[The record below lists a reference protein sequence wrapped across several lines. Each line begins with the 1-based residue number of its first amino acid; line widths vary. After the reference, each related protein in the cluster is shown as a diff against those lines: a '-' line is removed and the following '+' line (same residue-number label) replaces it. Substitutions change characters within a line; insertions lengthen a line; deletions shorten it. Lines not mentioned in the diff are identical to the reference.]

1 MVCIWNVSKI
11 LKSILI
17 LIKVVRRADG
27 EIAMRLNRKRFT
39 ILFNISIII
48 VFILLIFFAPS
59 TFLQDFT
66 SEQQRT
72 VGLLVLAI
80 YLWTISPLPSGASS
94 ILLLAMM
101 MILGLAN
108 SVEEAM
114 SGFLSSAL
122 YFILFLTIL
131 NRVLVKTG
139 VDKVVA
145 SQLLRLNKKGPKTV
159 AVALPVLIAIL
170 PVLMPSAFA
179 RLKMLLPFVDRLNDS
194 FGFSNHSVF
203 KKYALYVVGLMNQN
217 GTMIVYTGGGFP
229 VLAAQLL
236 NDYGV
241 ANLNWLEWF
250 LIIAPPLWLALLI
263 VNIFAWNYFK
273 YSYLSE
279 IPNGHIQKRIQSK
292 KYFETSR
299 ERRRFWF
306 VIMTFFIMIIVW
318 ALTDNNVVPT
328 LLPPMVLL
336 VIYSIPKIGLLNNT
350 DIRAFDWEN
359 FLLLGASFSIGILLD
374 QNGTAVIIAEHMMQ
388 FIPEN
393 SGLIFKTVLIAL
405 ITFVFRMIFI
415 VPSSAIIVI
424 FPIVVSYADITNIPA
439 LSLAFLV
446 ILIVGG
452 TNILPIHSP
461 TSYFAFQSGVLSKK
475 DHYIIAVFST
485 GIFIITAIIAASTY
499 WILWL

>member
-1 MVCIWNVSKI
+1 
-11 LKSILI
+11 
-17 LIKVVRRADG
+17 
-27 EIAMRLNRKRFT
+27 MRLNRTRFT
-39 ILFNISIII
+39 MTFNISVIL
-48 VFILLIFFAPS
+48 VFILLIFIAPS

-66 SEQQRT
+66 PEQRRT

-80 YLWTISPLPSGASS
+80 YLWTISPLPSGAAS

-101 MILGLAN
+101 MILGLVD
-108 SVEEAM
+108 SVESAM

-122 YFILFLTIL
+122 YFILILTIL
-131 NRVLVKTG
+131 SRVLVKTG

-145 SQLLRLNKKGPKTV
+145 SQLLRLNKKGPKAI

-170 PVLMPSAFA
+170 PALMPSAFA

-203 KKYALYVVGLMNQN
+203 KKYALYVIGLMNQN
-217 GTMIVYTGGGFP
+217 GTIIVYTGGGFP

-236 NDYGV
+236 NDYNV
-241 ANLNWLEWF
+241 ADLGWLEWF

-273 YSYLSE
+273 YSYPSE
-279 IPNGHIQKRIQSK
+279 TPDSQVQKAIQPE
-292 KYFETSR
+292 KYFETPR
-299 ERRRFWF
+299 ERKRFQF
-306 VIMTFFIMIIVW
+306 VIMTFLMMIIVW

-328 LLPPMVLL
+328 LLPPMILL

-350 DIRAFDWEN
+350 DIRAFDWES

-374 QNGTAVIIAEHMMQ
+374 QNGTAAVIAEQMMQ
-388 FIPEN
+388 FVPEN
-393 SGLIFKTVLIAL
+393 SGLIFKIILVAL
-405 ITFVFRMIFI
+405 ITFAFRMIFI

-424 FPIVVSYADITNIPA
+424 FPVVVSYADITNIPV

-475 DHYIIAVFST
+475 DHYIIAAFST
-485 GIFIITAIIAASTY
+485 VTFIITAIIAASTY

>member
-1 MVCIWNVSKI
+1 
-11 LKSILI
+11 
-17 LIKVVRRADG
+17 
-27 EIAMRLNRKRFT
+27 MRLNRTRFT
-39 ILFNISIII
+39 MTFNISVIL
-48 VFILLIFFAPS
+48 VFILLIFIAPS

-66 SEQQRT
+66 PEQRRT

-80 YLWTISPLPSGASS
+80 YLWTISPLPSGAAS

-101 MILGLAN
+101 MILGLVD
-108 SVEEAM
+108 SVESAM

-122 YFILFLTIL
+122 YFILILTIL
-131 NRVLVKTG
+131 SRVLVKTG

-145 SQLLRLNKKGPKTV
+145 SQLLRLNEKGPKAI

-170 PVLMPSAFA
+170 PALMPSAFA

-203 KKYALYVVGLMNQN
+203 KKYALYVIGLMNQN
-217 GTMIVYTGGGFP
+217 GTIIVYTGGGFP

-236 NDYGV
+236 NDYNV
-241 ANLNWLEWF
+241 ADLGWLEWF

-273 YSYLSE
+273 YSYPSE
-279 IPNGHIQKRIQSK
+279 TPDSQVQKAIQPE
-292 KYFETSR
+292 KYFETPR
-299 ERRRFWF
+299 ERKRFQF
-306 VIMTFFIMIIVW
+306 VIMTFLMMIIVW

-328 LLPPMVLL
+328 LLPPMILL

-350 DIRAFDWEN
+350 DIRAFDWES

-374 QNGTAVIIAEHMMQ
+374 QNGTAAVIAEQMMQ
-388 FIPEN
+388 FVPEN
-393 SGLIFKTVLIAL
+393 SGLIFKIILVAL
-405 ITFVFRMIFI
+405 ITFAFRMIFI

-424 FPIVVSYADITNIPA
+424 FPVVVSYADITNIPV

-475 DHYIIAVFST
+475 DHYIIAAFST
-485 GIFIITAIIAASTY
+485 VTFIITAIIAASTY

>member
-1 MVCIWNVSKI
+1 
-11 LKSILI
+11 
-17 LIKVVRRADG
+17 
-27 EIAMRLNRKRFT
+27 MRLNRTRFT
-39 ILFNISIII
+39 MTFNISVIL
-48 VFILLIFFAPS
+48 VFILLIFIAPS

-66 SEQQRT
+66 PEQRRT

-80 YLWTISPLPSGASS
+80 YLWTISPLPSGAAS

-101 MILGLAN
+101 MILGLVD
-108 SVEEAM
+108 SVESAM

-122 YFILFLTIL
+122 YFILILTIL
-131 NRVLVKTG
+131 SRVLVKTG

-145 SQLLRLNKKGPKTV
+145 SQLLRLNEKGPKAI

-203 KKYALYVVGLMNQN
+203 KKYALYVIGLMNQN
-217 GTMIVYTGGGFP
+217 GTIIVYTGGGFP

-236 NDYGV
+236 NDYNV
-241 ANLNWLEWF
+241 ADLGWLEWF

-273 YSYLSE
+273 YSYPSE
-279 IPNGHIQKRIQSK
+279 TPDSQVQKAIQPE
-292 KYFETSR
+292 KYFETPR
-299 ERRRFWF
+299 ERKRFQF
-306 VIMTFFIMIIVW
+306 VIMTFLMMIIVW

-328 LLPPMVLL
+328 LLPPMILL

-350 DIRAFDWEN
+350 DIRAFDWES

-374 QNGTAVIIAEHMMQ
+374 QNGTAAVIAEQMMQ
-388 FIPEN
+388 FVPEN
-393 SGLIFKTVLIAL
+393 SGLIFKIILVAL
-405 ITFVFRMIFI
+405 ITFAFRMIFI

-424 FPIVVSYADITNIPA
+424 FPVVVSYADITNIPV

-475 DHYIIAVFST
+475 DHYIIAAFST
-485 GIFIITAIIAASTY
+485 VTFIITAIIAASTY

>member
-1 MVCIWNVSKI
+1 MK
-11 LKSILI
+11 
-17 LIKVVRRADG
+17 
-27 EIAMRLNRKRFT
+27 LNRKRFT
-39 ILFNISIII
+39 MPFNILVIL
-48 VFILLIFFAPS
+48 VFILLIFIAPS

-66 SEQQRT
+66 PEQQRT
-72 VGLLVLAI
+72 VGLLALAI
-80 YLWTISPLPSGASS
+80 YLWTISPLPSGAAS
-94 ILLLAMM
+94 IFLLAMM
-101 MILGLAN
+101 MILGLVD
-108 SVEEAM
+108 SVEGAM

-122 YFILFLTIL
+122 YFILILTIL
-131 NRVLVKTG
+131 SRALVKTG

-145 SQLLRLNKKGPKTV
+145 SQLLRLNKKGPKAI

-170 PVLMPSAFA
+170 PALMPSAFA

-203 KKYALYVVGLMNQN
+203 KKYALYVIGLMNQN
-217 GTMIVYTGGGFP
+217 GTIIVYTGGGFP

-236 NDYGV
+236 NDYNV
-241 ANLNWLEWF
+241 ADLGWLEWF

-273 YSYLSE
+273 YSYPSE
-279 IPNGHIQKRIQSK
+279 TPDSQVQKAIQPEKH
-292 KYFETSR
+292 FETPR
-299 ERRRFWF
+299 ERRRFQF
-306 VIMTFFIMIIVW
+306 VIMTFLMMIIVW
-318 ALTDNNVVPT
+318 ALTDNSVVPT
-328 LLPPMVLL
+328 LLPPMILL

-350 DIRAFDWEN
+350 DIRAFDWES

-374 QNGTAVIIAEHMMQ
+374 QNGTAVVIAEHMMQ
-388 FIPEN
+388 FVPED

-461 TSYFAFQSGVLSKK
+461 TSYFAFQSGVLSRK
-475 DHYIIAVFST
+475 DHYIIAAFST

-499 WILWL
+499 WTLWL

>member
-1 MVCIWNVSKI
+1 
-11 LKSILI
+11 
-17 LIKVVRRADG
+17 
-27 EIAMRLNRKRFT
+27 MRLNRTRFT
-39 ILFNISIII
+39 MTFNISVIL
-48 VFILLIFFAPS
+48 VFILLIFIAPS

-66 SEQQRT
+66 PEQQRT

-80 YLWTISPLPSGASS
+80 YLWTISPLPSGAAS

-101 MILGLAN
+101 MILGLVD
-108 SVEEAM
+108 SVESAM

-122 YFILFLTIL
+122 YFILILTIL
-131 NRVLVKTG
+131 SRVLVKTG

-145 SQLLRLNKKGPKTV
+145 SQLLRLNKKGPKAI

-203 KKYALYVVGLMNQN
+203 KKYALYVIGLMNQN
-217 GTMIVYTGGGFP
+217 GTIIVYTGGGFP

-236 NDYGV
+236 NDYNV
-241 ANLNWLEWF
+241 ANLGWLEWF

-273 YSYLSE
+273 YSYPSE
-279 IPNGHIQKRIQSK
+279 TPDSQVQKAIQPE
-292 KYFETSR
+292 KYFETPR
-299 ERRRFWF
+299 ERKRFQF
-306 VIMTFFIMIIVW
+306 VIMTFLMMIIVW

-328 LLPPMVLL
+328 LLPPMILL

-350 DIRAFDWEN
+350 DIRAFDWES

-374 QNGTAVIIAEHMMQ
+374 QNGTAAVIAEQMMQ
-388 FIPEN
+388 FVPEN
-393 SGLIFKTVLIAL
+393 SGLIFKIILVAL
-405 ITFVFRMIFI
+405 ITFAFRMIFI

-424 FPIVVSYADITNIPA
+424 FPVVVSYADITNIPV

-475 DHYIIAVFST
+475 DHYIIAAFST
-485 GIFIITAIIAASTY
+485 GTFIITAIIAASTY

>member
-1 MVCIWNVSKI
+1 
-11 LKSILI
+11 
-17 LIKVVRRADG
+17 
-27 EIAMRLNRKRFT
+27 MRLNRKRFT
-39 ILFNISIII
+39 MTFNISVIL
-48 VFILLIFFAPS
+48 VFILLIFIAPS

-66 SEQQRT
+66 PEQQRT

-80 YLWTISPLPSGASS
+80 YLWTISPLPSGAAS

-101 MILGLAN
+101 MILGLVD
-108 SVEEAM
+108 SVEGAM

-122 YFILFLTIL
+122 YFILILTIL
-131 NRVLVKTG
+131 SRVLVKTG

-145 SQLLRLNKKGPKTV
+145 SQLLRLNKKGPKAI
-159 AVALPVLIAIL
+159 AVALPVMIAIL

-203 KKYALYVVGLMNQN
+203 KKYALYVIGIMNQN
-217 GTMIVYTGGGFP
+217 GTIIVYTGGGFP

-236 NDYGV
+236 NDYNV
-241 ANLNWLEWF
+241 ADLGWLEWF

-273 YSYLSE
+273 YSYSSE
-279 IPNGHIQKRIQSK
+279 TPYSQIQTAIQHETH
-292 KYFETSR
+292 FETSR
-299 ERRRFWF
+299 ERHKFRF
-306 VIMTFFIMIIVW
+306 VIITFFMMIIVW
-318 ALTDNNVVPT
+318 AVTDNNVVPT
-328 LLPPMVLL
+328 LLPPMILL

-350 DIRAFDWEN
+350 DIRAFDWES

-374 QNGTAVIIAEHMMQ
+374 QNGTAAVIAEHMMQ
-388 FIPEN
+388 FVPEN
-393 SGLIFKTVLIAL
+393 SGLIFKIILIAL

-475 DHYIIAVFST
+475 DHYIIATFST
-485 GIFIITAIIAASTY
+485 ITFIITAIIAASTY

>member
-1 MVCIWNVSKI
+1 MK
-11 LKSILI
+11 
-17 LIKVVRRADG
+17 
-27 EIAMRLNRKRFT
+27 LNRKRFT
-39 ILFNISIII
+39 MPFNILVIL
-48 VFILLIFFAPS
+48 VFILLIFIAPS

-66 SEQQRT
+66 PEQQRT
-72 VGLLVLAI
+72 VGLLALAI
-80 YLWTISPLPSGASS
+80 YLWTISPLPSGAAS
-94 ILLLAMM
+94 IFLLAMM
-101 MILGLAN
+101 MILGLVD
-108 SVEEAM
+108 SVEGAM

-122 YFILFLTIL
+122 YFILILTIL
-131 NRVLVKTG
+131 SRALVKTG

-145 SQLLRLNKKGPKTV
+145 SQLLRLNKKGPKAI

-170 PVLMPSAFA
+170 PALMPSAFA

-203 KKYALYVVGLMNQN
+203 KKYALYVIGLMNQN
-217 GTMIVYTGGGFP
+217 GTIIVYTGGGFP

-236 NDYGV
+236 NDYNV
-241 ANLNWLEWF
+241 ADLGWLEWF

-273 YSYLSE
+273 YSYPSE
-279 IPNGHIQKRIQSK
+279 TPDSQVQKAIQPE
-292 KYFETSR
+292 KYFETPR
-299 ERRRFWF
+299 ERKRFQF
-306 VIMTFFIMIIVW
+306 VIMTFLMMIIVW

-328 LLPPMVLL
+328 LLPPMILL

-350 DIRAFDWEN
+350 DIRAFDWES

-374 QNGTAVIIAEHMMQ
+374 QNGTAAVIAEQMME
-388 FIPEN
+388 FVPEN

-475 DHYIIAVFST
+475 DHYIIAAFST

-499 WILWL
+499 WTLWL

>member
-1 MVCIWNVSKI
+1 
-11 LKSILI
+11 
-17 LIKVVRRADG
+17 
-27 EIAMRLNRKRFT
+27 MRLNRTRFT
-39 ILFNISIII
+39 MTFNISVIL
-48 VFILLIFFAPS
+48 VFILLIFIAPS

-66 SEQQRT
+66 PEQRRT

-80 YLWTISPLPSGASS
+80 YLWTISPLPSGAAS

-101 MILGLAN
+101 MILGLVD
-108 SVEEAM
+108 SVESAM

-122 YFILFLTIL
+122 YFILILTIL
-131 NRVLVKTG
+131 SRVLVKTG

-145 SQLLRLNKKGPKTV
+145 SQLLRLNEKGPKAI

-170 PVLMPSAFA
+170 PALMPSAFA

-203 KKYALYVVGLMNQN
+203 KKYALYVIGLMNQN
-217 GTMIVYTGGGFP
+217 GTIIVYTGGGFP

-236 NDYGV
+236 NDYNV
-241 ANLNWLEWF
+241 ADLGWLEWF

-273 YSYLSE
+273 YSYPSE
-279 IPNGHIQKRIQSK
+279 TPDSQVQKAIQPE
-292 KYFETSR
+292 KYFETPR
-299 ERRRFWF
+299 ERKRFQF
-306 VIMTFFIMIIVW
+306 VIMTFLMMIIVW

-328 LLPPMVLL
+328 LLPPMILL

-350 DIRAFDWEN
+350 DIRAFDWES

-374 QNGTAVIIAEHMMQ
+374 QNGTAAVIAEQMMQ
-388 FIPEN
+388 FVPEN
-393 SGLIFKTVLIAL
+393 SGLIFKIILVAL
-405 ITFVFRMIFI
+405 ITFAFRMIFI

-424 FPIVVSYADITNIPA
+424 FPVVVSYADITNIPV

-475 DHYIIAVFST
+475 DHYIIAAFST
-485 GIFIITAIIAASTY
+485 VIFIITAIIAASTY

>member
-1 MVCIWNVSKI
+1 
-11 LKSILI
+11 
-17 LIKVVRRADG
+17 
-27 EIAMRLNRKRFT
+27 MRLNRTRFT
-39 ILFNISIII
+39 MTFNISVIL
-48 VFILLIFFAPS
+48 VFILLIFIAPS

-66 SEQQRT
+66 PEQRRT

-80 YLWTISPLPSGASS
+80 YLWTISPLPSGAAS

-101 MILGLAN
+101 MILGLVD
-108 SVEEAM
+108 SVESAM

-122 YFILFLTIL
+122 YFILILTIL
-131 NRVLVKTG
+131 SRVLVKTG

-145 SQLLRLNKKGPKTV
+145 SQLLRLNKKGPKAI

-203 KKYALYVVGLMNQN
+203 KKYALYVIGLMNQN
-217 GTMIVYTGGGFP
+217 GTIIVYTGGGFP

-236 NDYGV
+236 NDYNV
-241 ANLNWLEWF
+241 ADLGWLEWF

-273 YSYLSE
+273 YSYPSE
-279 IPNGHIQKRIQSK
+279 TPDSQVQKAIQPE
-292 KYFETSR
+292 KYFETPR
-299 ERRRFWF
+299 ERKRFQF
-306 VIMTFFIMIIVW
+306 VIMTFLMMIIVW

-328 LLPPMVLL
+328 LLPPMILL

-350 DIRAFDWEN
+350 DIRAFDWES

-374 QNGTAVIIAEHMMQ
+374 QNGTAAVIAEQMMQ
-388 FIPEN
+388 FVPEN
-393 SGLIFKTVLIAL
+393 SGLIFKIILVAL
-405 ITFVFRMIFI
+405 ITFAFRMIFI

-424 FPIVVSYADITNIPA
+424 FPVVVSYADITNIPV

-475 DHYIIAVFST
+475 DHYIIAAFST

-499 WILWL
+499 WTLWL

>member
-1 MVCIWNVSKI
+1 
-11 LKSILI
+11 
-17 LIKVVRRADG
+17 
-27 EIAMRLNRKRFT
+27 MRLNRTRFT
-39 ILFNISIII
+39 MTFNISVIL
-48 VFILLIFFAPS
+48 VFILLIFIAPS

-66 SEQQRT
+66 PEQRRT

-80 YLWTISPLPSGASS
+80 YLWTISPLPSGAAS

-101 MILGLAN
+101 MILGLVD
-108 SVEEAM
+108 SVESAM

-122 YFILFLTIL
+122 YFILILTIL
-131 NRVLVKTG
+131 SRVLVKTG

-145 SQLLRLNKKGPKTV
+145 SQLLRLNEKGPKAI

-170 PVLMPSAFA
+170 PALMPSAFA

-194 FGFSNHSVF
+194 FGFSNHSIF
-203 KKYALYVVGLMNQN
+203 KKYALYVIGLMNQN
-217 GTMIVYTGGGFP
+217 GTIIVYTGGGFP

-236 NDYGV
+236 NDYNV
-241 ANLNWLEWF
+241 ADLGWMEWF

-273 YSYLSE
+273 YSYPSE
-279 IPNGHIQKRIQSK
+279 TPDNQVQKAIQPE
-292 KYFETSR
+292 KYFETPR
-299 ERRRFWF
+299 ERKRFQF
-306 VIMTFFIMIIVW
+306 VIMTFLMMIIVW

-328 LLPPMVLL
+328 LLPPMILL

-350 DIRAFDWEN
+350 DIRAFDWES

-374 QNGTAVIIAEHMMQ
+374 QNGTAAVIAEQMMQ
-388 FIPEN
+388 FVPEN
-393 SGLIFKTVLIAL
+393 SGLIFKIILVAL
-405 ITFVFRMIFI
+405 ITFAFRMIFI

-424 FPIVVSYADITNIPA
+424 FPVVVSYADITNIPV

-475 DHYIIAVFST
+475 DHYIIAAFST
-485 GIFIITAIIAASTY
+485 VTFIITAIIAASTY
-499 WILWL
+499 WIMWL

>member
-1 MVCIWNVSKI
+1 
-11 LKSILI
+11 
-17 LIKVVRRADG
+17 
-27 EIAMRLNRKRFT
+27 MRLNRTRFT
-39 ILFNISIII
+39 MTFNISVIL
-48 VFILLIFFAPS
+48 VFILLIFIAPS

-66 SEQQRT
+66 PEQRRT

-80 YLWTISPLPSGASS
+80 YLWTISPLPSGAAS

-101 MILGLAN
+101 MILGLVD
-108 SVEEAM
+108 SVESAM

-122 YFILFLTIL
+122 YFILILTIL
-131 NRVLVKTG
+131 SRVLVKTG

-145 SQLLRLNKKGPKTV
+145 SQLLRLNEKGPKAI

-170 PVLMPSAFA
+170 PALMPSAFA

-203 KKYALYVVGLMNQN
+203 KKYALYVIGLMNQN
-217 GTMIVYTGGGFP
+217 GTIIVYTGGGFP

-236 NDYGV
+236 NDYNV
-241 ANLNWLEWF
+241 ADLGWLEWF

-273 YSYLSE
+273 YSYPSE
-279 IPNGHIQKRIQSK
+279 TPDSQVQKAIQPE
-292 KYFETSR
+292 KYFETPR
-299 ERRRFWF
+299 ERKRFQF
-306 VIMTFFIMIIVW
+306 VIMTFLMMIIVW

-328 LLPPMVLL
+328 LLPPMILL

-350 DIRAFDWEN
+350 DIRAFDWES

-374 QNGTAVIIAEHMMQ
+374 QNGTAAVIAEQMMQ
-388 FIPEN
+388 FVPEN
-393 SGLIFKTVLIAL
+393 SGLIFKIILVAL
-405 ITFVFRMIFI
+405 ITFAFRMIFI

-424 FPIVVSYADITNIPA
+424 FPVVVSYADITNIPV

-475 DHYIIAVFST
+475 DHYIIAAFST

-499 WILWL
+499 WTLWL

>member
-1 MVCIWNVSKI
+1 
-11 LKSILI
+11 
-17 LIKVVRRADG
+17 
-27 EIAMRLNRKRFT
+27 MRLNRTRFT
-39 ILFNISIII
+39 MTFNISVIL
-48 VFILLIFFAPS
+48 VFILLIFIAPS

-66 SEQQRT
+66 PEQRRT

-80 YLWTISPLPSGASS
+80 YLWTISPLPSGAAS

-101 MILGLAN
+101 MILGLVD
-108 SVEEAM
+108 SVESAM

-122 YFILFLTIL
+122 YFILILTIL
-131 NRVLVKTG
+131 SRVLVKTG

-145 SQLLRLNKKGPKTV
+145 SQLLRLNEKGPKAI

-203 KKYALYVVGLMNQN
+203 KKYALYVIGLMNQN
-217 GTMIVYTGGGFP
+217 GTIIVYTGGGFP

-236 NDYGV
+236 NDYNV
-241 ANLNWLEWF
+241 ADLGWLEWF

-273 YSYLSE
+273 YSYPSE
-279 IPNGHIQKRIQSK
+279 TPDSQVQKAIQPE
-292 KYFETSR
+292 KYFETPR
-299 ERRRFWF
+299 ERKRFQF
-306 VIMTFFIMIIVW
+306 VIMTFLMMIIVW

-328 LLPPMVLL
+328 LLPPMILL

-350 DIRAFDWEN
+350 DIRAFDWES

-374 QNGTAVIIAEHMMQ
+374 QNGTAAVIAEQMMQ
-388 FIPEN
+388 FVPEN
-393 SGLIFKTVLIAL
+393 SGLIFKIILVAL
-405 ITFVFRMIFI
+405 ITFAFRMIFI

-424 FPIVVSYADITNIPA
+424 FPVVVSYADITNIPV

-475 DHYIIAVFST
+475 DHYIIAAFST

>member
-1 MVCIWNVSKI
+1 
-11 LKSILI
+11 
-17 LIKVVRRADG
+17 
-27 EIAMRLNRKRFT
+27 MRLNRKRFT
-39 ILFNISIII
+39 MTFNISVIL
-48 VFILLIFFAPS
+48 VFILLIFIAPS

-66 SEQQRT
+66 PEQQRT

-80 YLWTISPLPSGASS
+80 YLWTISPLPSGAAS

-101 MILGLAN
+101 MILGLVD
-108 SVEEAM
+108 SVEGAM

-122 YFILFLTIL
+122 YFILILTIL
-131 NRVLVKTG
+131 SRVLVKTG

-145 SQLLRLNKKGPKTV
+145 SQLLRLNKKGPKAI
-159 AVALPVLIAIL
+159 AVALPVMIAIL

-203 KKYALYVVGLMNQN
+203 KKYALYVIGIMNQN
-217 GTMIVYTGGGFP
+217 GTIIVYTGGGFP

-236 NDYGV
+236 NDYNV
-241 ANLNWLEWF
+241 ADLGWLEWF

-273 YSYLSE
+273 YSYSSE
-279 IPNGHIQKRIQSK
+279 TPDSQIQTAIQHETH
-292 KYFETSR
+292 FETSR
-299 ERRRFWF
+299 ERHKFRF
-306 VIMTFFIMIIVW
+306 VIITFFMMIIVW
-318 ALTDNNVVPT
+318 AVTDNNVVPT
-328 LLPPMVLL
+328 LLPPMILL

-350 DIRAFDWEN
+350 DIRAFDWES

-374 QNGTAVIIAEHMMQ
+374 QNGTAAVIAEHMMQ
-388 FIPEN
+388 FVPEN
-393 SGLIFKTVLIAL
+393 SGLIFKIILIAL

-475 DHYIIAVFST
+475 DHYIIATFST
-485 GIFIITAIIAASTY
+485 ITFIITAIIAASTY

>member
-1 MVCIWNVSKI
+1 
-11 LKSILI
+11 
-17 LIKVVRRADG
+17 
-27 EIAMRLNRKRFT
+27 MRLNRTRFT
-39 ILFNISIII
+39 MTFNISVIL
-48 VFILLIFFAPS
+48 VFILLIFIAPS

-66 SEQQRT
+66 PEQRRT

-80 YLWTISPLPSGASS
+80 YLWTISPLPSGAAS

-101 MILGLAN
+101 MILGLVD
-108 SVEEAM
+108 SVESAM

-122 YFILFLTIL
+122 YFILILTIL
-131 NRVLVKTG
+131 SRVLVKTG

-145 SQLLRLNKKGPKTV
+145 SQLLRLNKKGPKAI

-203 KKYALYVVGLMNQN
+203 KKYALYVIGLMNQN
-217 GTMIVYTGGGFP
+217 GTIIVYTGGGFP

-236 NDYGV
+236 NDYNV
-241 ANLNWLEWF
+241 ADLGWLEWF

-273 YSYLSE
+273 YSYPSE
-279 IPNGHIQKRIQSK
+279 TPDSQVQKAIQPE
-292 KYFETSR
+292 KYFETPR
-299 ERRRFWF
+299 ERKRFQF
-306 VIMTFFIMIIVW
+306 VIMTFLMMIIVW

-328 LLPPMVLL
+328 LLPPMILL

-350 DIRAFDWEN
+350 DIRAFDWES

-374 QNGTAVIIAEHMMQ
+374 QNGTAAVIAEQMMQ
-388 FIPEN
+388 FVPEN
-393 SGLIFKTVLIAL
+393 SGLIFKIILVAL
-405 ITFVFRMIFI
+405 ITFAFRMIFI

-424 FPIVVSYADITNIPA
+424 FPVVVSYADITNIPV

-475 DHYIIAVFST
+475 DHYIIAAFST
-485 GIFIITAIIAASTY
+485 VTFIITAIIAASTY

>member
-1 MVCIWNVSKI
+1 
-11 LKSILI
+11 
-17 LIKVVRRADG
+17 
-27 EIAMRLNRKRFT
+27 MRLDRTRFT
-39 ILFNISIII
+39 MTFNISVIL
-48 VFILLIFFAPS
+48 VFILLIFIAPS

-66 SEQQRT
+66 PEQRRT

-80 YLWTISPLPSGASS
+80 YLWTISPLPSGAAS

-101 MILGLAN
+101 MILGLVD
-108 SVEEAM
+108 SVESAM

-122 YFILFLTIL
+122 YFILILTIL
-131 NRVLVKTG
+131 SRVLVKTG

-145 SQLLRLNKKGPKTV
+145 SQLLRLNEKGPKAI

-203 KKYALYVVGLMNQN
+203 KKYALYVIGLMNQN
-217 GTMIVYTGGGFP
+217 GTIIVYTGGGFP

-236 NDYGV
+236 NDYNV
-241 ANLNWLEWF
+241 ADLGWLEWF

-273 YSYLSE
+273 YSYPSE
-279 IPNGHIQKRIQSK
+279 TPDSQVQKAIQPE
-292 KYFETSR
+292 KYFETPR
-299 ERRRFWF
+299 ERKRFQF
-306 VIMTFFIMIIVW
+306 VIMTFLMMIIVW

-328 LLPPMVLL
+328 LLPPMILL

-350 DIRAFDWEN
+350 DIRAFDWES

-374 QNGTAVIIAEHMMQ
+374 QNGTAAVIAEQMMQ
-388 FIPEN
+388 FVPEN
-393 SGLIFKTVLIAL
+393 SGLIFKIILVAL
-405 ITFVFRMIFI
+405 ITFAFRMIFI

-424 FPIVVSYADITNIPA
+424 FPVVVSYADITNIPV

-475 DHYIIAVFST
+475 DHYIIAAFST
-485 GIFIITAIIAASTY
+485 VTFIITAIIAASTY